1 MDLPIPASLA
11 ALVTELYFDG
21 GNEVYA
27 QLIPFWDGEDDVF
40 DIESLTEE
48 DICQL
53 PNLKTI
59 DGTAILMSEQVR
71 NLWKS
76 KGISFADEPISR

>member
-1 MDLPIPASLA
+1 
-11 ALVTELYFDG
+11 
-21 GNEVYA
+21 
-27 QLIPFWDGEDDVF
+27 VF

-59 DGTAILMSEQVR
+59 DGTAIFMSEQVK
-71 NLWKS
+71 NLCKS
-76 KGISFADEPISR
+76 KGISFADEPMGQ